1 MGQLKDT
8 SLHSPYLPSNI
19 QNPATMA
26 STTATLCL
34 LVVLALVGCSRAFGL
49 YGMGLGG
56 LGMYG
61 GGLYGG
67 GLYGGMLGYGGLG
80 YGYGMPGLYGMGMY
94 GGFPG
99 TYGGMWGRGYY

>member
-1 MGQLKDT
+1 MGRSQLKDT
-8 SLHSPYLPSNI
+8 SLHSPYLPSNF

-26 STTATLCL
+26 SSTFTLCL
-34 LVVLALVGCSRAFGL
+34 LVVMALVACSQAFGL
-49 YGMGLGG
+49 GMYGMGLG
-56 LGMYG
+56 M
-61 GGLYGG
+61 YGG

-99 TYGGMWGRGYY
+99 MYGGMWGRGYY

>member
-8 SLHSPYLPSNI
+8 SLHSPYLPSNF

-26 STTATLCL
+26 SSTVTLCL
-34 LVVLALVGCSRAFGL
+34 LVVLALVACSQAFGL
-49 YGMGLGG
+49 GGLGMGLGG
-56 LGMYG
+56 LYG

-80 YGYGMPGLYGMGMY
+80 YGYGMGMY

-99 TYGGMWGRGYY
+99 MYGGMWGRGHY

>member
-8 SLHSPYLPSNI
+8 SLHSPYLPSNF

-26 STTATLCL
+26 SSTFTLCL
-34 LVVLALVGCSRAFGL
+34 LVVLALVACSQAF
-49 YGMGLGG
+49 GLGG
-56 LGMYG
+56 LGMG
-61 GGLYGG
+61 RGGLYGG

-80 YGYGMPGLYGMGMY
+80 YGYGMGMY

-99 TYGGMWGRGYY
+99 MYGGMWGRGHY

>member
-8 SLHSPYLPSNI
+8 SLHSPYLPSNF

-26 STTATLCL
+26 SSTFTLCL
-34 LVVLALVGCSRAFGL
+34 LVVLALVACSQAFGL
-49 YGMGLGG
+49 GGLGMGLGG
-56 LGMYG
+56 LYGGGLYG

-80 YGYGMPGLYGMGMY
+80 YGYGMGMY

-99 TYGGMWGRGYY
+99 MCGGMWGRGHY

>member
-8 SLHSPYLPSNI
+8 SLHSPYLPSNY

-26 STTATLCL
+26 SSTFTLCL
-34 LVVLALVGCSRAFGL
+34 LVVLALVACSQAFGL
-49 YGMGLGG
+49 GGLGMGLGG
-56 LGMYG
+56 LYG

-80 YGYGMPGLYGMGMY
+80 YGYGMGMY

-99 TYGGMWGRGYY
+99 MYGGMWGRGHY

>member
-8 SLHSPYLPSNI
+8 SLHSPYLPSNF

-26 STTATLCL
+26 SSTFTLCL
-34 LVVLALVGCSRAFGL
+34 LVVLALVACSQAFGL
-49 YGMGLGG
+49 GGLGMGLGG
-56 LGMYG
+56 LYG

-67 GLYGGMLGYGGLG
+67 GLYGGGLYGGGLG
-80 YGYGMPGLYGMGMY
+80 YGYGMGMY

-99 TYGGMWGRGYY
+99 MYGGMWGRGHY